1 MPEPWAPPTHKHS
14 AEQQLSC
21 QLFTAS
27 TVPMHFMLCWNHCSS
42 WKSLYLT
49 PSFSFPILVY
59 TGHWCNQYRCLQRP
73 GHAQTW
79 MAFFPFLPLF
89 LQTLTVLTWLFNWPQ
104 MHWGDSPTVDG
115 YSHSLSFM
123 PDRENSGF
131 GVGLTSYFGSSVEI
145 TYTQRIWPGYQG

>member
-1 MPEPWAPPTHKHS
+1 MNGWALSTPTHRHS
-14 AEQQLSC
+14 ADQQLSC
-21 QLFTAS
+21 QLFSAA

-49 PSFSFPILVY
+49 PSFSFPFLVY

-104 MHWGDSPTVDG
+104 MHRGDSLTVDG
-115 YSHSLSFM
+115 YSLSFM

-145 TYTQRIWPGYQG
+145 TYTQRIWPGYWG